1 MISQSI
7 AQRKGEISRFVLE
20 EKRIV
25 RIPRSHIQT
34 LLKDR
39 AKLQHLRI
47 YLALQEALTDSK
59 VIHAQTFCRQNN
71 IMPTTLNKLLKLF
84 AAKGYL
90 EFEESNSTQRRY
102 IVWFRE

>member
-1 MISQSI
+1 MANQSI
-7 AQRKGEISRFVLE
+7 AQRTGEISRFVLE
-20 EKRIV
+20 EERIV
-25 RIPRSHIQT
+25 RIPRSHIQK

-47 YLALQEALTDSK
+47 YLALQDALAESK
-59 VIHAQTFCRQNN
+59 VIHAQTFCRKNG
-71 IMPTTLNKLLKLF
+71 IMPITLNKLLKLF

-102 IVWFRE
+102 IVWFKS